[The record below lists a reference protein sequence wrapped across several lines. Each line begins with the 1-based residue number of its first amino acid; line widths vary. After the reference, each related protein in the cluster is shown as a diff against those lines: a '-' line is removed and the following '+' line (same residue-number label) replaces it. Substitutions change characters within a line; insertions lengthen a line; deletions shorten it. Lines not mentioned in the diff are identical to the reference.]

1 MSKLIFLIKLLSVV
15 MPNPIKIFVYRNLFG
30 WKIGSKVKIG
40 LSYIDSKEVIIKD
53 NSRIDHFN
61 IFRNLKKLHIGS
73 GCYIANF
80 NEIFGAL
87 YNGEQWESAFYLDDE
102 AMIMSHHFFD
112 VGGLTTIGQ
121 KTVVGG
127 RDSQF
132 WGHTRKYDENR
143 QPILAA
149 LDINI
154 GESVYIGARST
165 LIGST
170 IPAGT
175 IVGAGSVVT
184 GKEFKLDEDTDSIL
198 IAGNPASI
206 RKIYKNKV
214 QTQ

>member
-1 MSKLIFLIKLLSVV
+1 MSKLLFLIKLFSVV

-30 WKIGSKVKIG
+30 WKIGLKVKIG

-53 NSRIDHFN
+53 NSRIGHFN

-73 GCYIANF
+73 GCYTANF

-87 YNGEQWESAFYLDDE
+87 YSGEQWKSAFHLDDE

-112 VGGLTTIGQ
+112 VGGLISIGQ
-121 KTVVGG
+121 RAVVGG
-127 RDSQF
+127 RDSHF
-132 WGHTRKYDENR
+132 WGHTRKYDENN
-143 QPILAA
+143 QPTLSA
-149 LDINI
+149 LDIHI

-165 LIGST
+165 LIGCT
-170 IPAGT
+170 IPRGA

-184 GKEFKLDEDTDSIL
+184 SKEFKSDENGDSIL

-206 RKIYKNKV
+206 RKTYKNQILK
-214 QTQ
+214 

>member
-40 LSYIDSKEVIIKD
+40 FSYIDSKEVIIKD
-53 NSRIDHFN
+53 DSRIGHFN
-61 IFRNLKKLHIGS
+61 VFRNLKKLHIGS

-80 NEIFGAL
+80 NEVFGAL
-87 YNGEQWESAFYLDDE
+87 YNGEQWKSAFYLDNE

-112 VGGLTTIGQ
+112 AGGLINIGQ

-127 RDSQF
+127 RDSHF
-132 WGHTRKYDENR
+132 WGHTRKYDENN
-143 QPILAA
+143 QPTLAA
-149 LDINI
+149 LDISI

-165 LIGST
+165 LIGCT
-170 IPAGT
+170 IPKGA

-184 GKEFKLDEDTDSIL
+184 SKEFKIDVDGNSIL

-206 RKIYKNKV
+206 RKVYS
-214 QTQ
+214 